1 MIRLLLP
8 FLMLVF
14 INGTAQEK
22 FQLAPPLLKYGSVF
36 FKSQT
41 TLEIKFNQPG
51 TEIRYT
57 LNGNEPTQNDLL
69 YTTPLIIKNNYT
81 IVTAKAMGK
90 DYLTSDKVMV
100 EFFKQGKNLSQV
112 RFTDPNPKYPGN
124 GKTTLNDLKGGLLN
138 FSDGNWLGYNSDSV
152 EIVIDL
158 LKKEK
163 INSVLVNLLRMEGS
177 WIFLPAQIRLYAY
190 DETKKSYWEI
200 GNNET
205 ISTKPLPD
213 KSIPLKIIPNRST
226 KTNKLKLVVYPLKK
240 IPEWHEGKG
249 TASWL
254 FLDEVIV
261 Y

>member
-90 DYLTSDKVMV
+90 DYLTSDKVVV
-100 EFFKQGKNLSQV
+100 EFFKQGKNFAQV
-112 RFTDPNPKYPGN
+112 SFTDPNPKYPGS
-124 GKTTLNDLKGGLLN
+124 GKTSLNDLKGGLLD
-138 FSDGNWLGYNSDSV
+138 FREGNWLGYNSDSV

-177 WIFLPAQIRLYAY
+177 WIFLPELIRLYAF
-190 DETKKSYWEI
+190 DEKKKNYFLI
-200 GNNET
+200 GNNKMS
-205 ISTKPLPD
+205 STKSLPD
-213 KSIPLKIIPNRST
+213 KSIALKIIPNRSIRT
-226 KTNKLKLVVYPLKK
+226 DKLN
-240 IPEWHEGKG
+240 W
-249 TASWL
+249 
-254 FLDEVIV
+254 
-261 Y
+261 